1 MNQPPDPDAR
11 QRVAEFWNR
20 RHGIADDEAHD
31 NFLTHPLVHAYISLR
46 AFGDLTPHLDAVIG
60 ELRRRTRPGDRI
72 LSLGCGAAPKELAMA
87 QALPDR
93 RFVAGDIAEESL
105 QRARAAC
112 SGQGVANLEL
122 VRADFNDL
130 RLERGAFA
138 AITMLGALHHVEAL
152 EGFWQQCR
160 HALAPGGVVLAQEYV
175 GPSRMQ
181 WTDRQIEICNDALA
195 RLVPAAHKPHHHEV
209 LRTPVDVM
217 LGLDPSE
224 AVRSA
229 EILPTCR
236 AAGFRLEGYA
246 SGGCA
251 LLQPVLMYQVHTF
264 DPRDWDHN
272 ATLAALF
279 REEDRRMRAGELGDD
294 FAMFVAAPA

>member
-1 MNQPPDPDAR
+1 V

-20 RHGIADDEAHD
+20 RHGITEDEAHD
-31 NFLTHPLVHAYISLR
+31 NFLTHPLVHGYISLR
-46 AFGDLTPHLDAVIG
+46 AFGDLTSHMDAVIA
-60 ELRRRTRPGDRI
+60 ELRTRTRPGARI
-72 LSLGCGAAPKELAMA
+72 LSLGCGAAPKELTMA

-93 RFVAGDIAEESL
+93 SFVAGDIAEESL
-105 QRARAAC
+105 ARALAA
-112 SGQGVANLEL
+112 SRERGVANLEL

-130 RLERGAFA
+130 HLEQGAYA

-152 EGFWQQCR
+152 EAFWGQCR
-160 HALAPGGVVLAQEYV
+160 RALAPGGVVLAQEYV

-181 WTDRQIEICNDALA
+181 WTDRQLELCNDALA
-195 RLVPAAHKPHHHEV
+195 RLVPDEHKVHHREV
-209 LRTPVDVM
+209 VRTPVEVM

-229 EILPTCR
+229 EILPTCK
-236 AAGFRLEGYA
+236 AAGFRLQGYA

-264 DPRDWDHN
+264 DPRNWDHN
-272 ATLAALF
+272 ATLVALF
-279 REEDRRMRAGELGDD
+279 REEDRLMRAGELGDD